1 MKRFESEKD
10 DIDKTFWKT
19 HTHTHTHTQCRLF
32 YCRKLLAIQS

>member
-19 HTHTHTHTQCRLF
+19 HTHTQCRLF